1 VIASILVA
9 GFTGLLAWATYRQ
22 VRLTRTLAETSTT
35 ATKAAH
41 KNTALTARLAEA
53 TEIAANAARDSAAA
67 MPTLERAYLFVETAP
82 LDENDL
88 RLRPRLIRTY
98 GHENTPPNAATTV
111 RYQIVNHG
119 KTPAI
124 SKAMSFRLQY
134 RADTDGPALQAV
146 SPNPIGEI
154 VVSGGAIY
162 PSPEILPYDAKVESP
177 KLYSHKLAV
186 QLAQTL
192 RTEEVERMGRG
203 LFYLVFLGRIVYDD
217 VFGQEHETR
226 VCWRYDTESHQLIS
240 YGGSDYNLRT

>member
-1 VIASILVA
+1 VVASILVA
-9 GFTGLLAWATYRQ
+9 GFTGLLAWVTYRQ

-35 ATKAAH
+35 ATKAAQE
-41 KNTALTARLAEA
+41 NTALTARLAEA

-88 RLRPRLIRTY
+88 RLRLRLIRDY
-98 GHENTPPNAATTV
+98 GHEEVRPKAATTV

-119 KTPAI
+119 KTPAVI
-124 SKAMSFRLQY
+124 KAMSFTLQY
-134 RADTDGPALQAV
+134 RADTDGPALQPV

-162 PSPEILPYDAKVESP
+162 PEPDILPYDARTASP
-177 KLYSHKLAV
+177 RFHSHKLAV

-203 LFYLVFLGRIVYDD
+203 LFYLLFVGRIIYDD
-217 VFGQEHETR
+217 VFGQEHATR

-240 YGGSDYNLRT
+240 YGGAEYNLRT